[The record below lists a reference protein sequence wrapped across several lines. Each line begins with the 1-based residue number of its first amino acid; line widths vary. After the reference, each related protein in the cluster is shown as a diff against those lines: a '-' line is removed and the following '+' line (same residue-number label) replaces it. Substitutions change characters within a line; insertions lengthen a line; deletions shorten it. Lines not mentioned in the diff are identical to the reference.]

1 MKRKISIGDIT
12 MKQASDNAGYAFS
25 FREKIE
31 LAKLL
36 DKLGLSV
43 IEVGPIAD
51 GKTDSLLI
59 KSLASTV
66 KNGAIAVPLNIAEN
80 DTVETT
86 WNALKGAAHP
96 RLQVSV
102 PVSTVQMEYLCHKK
116 PSAIL
121 ELIDN
126 LTAKCRALCNDVEF
140 VAEDFGRSDKE
151 FLQQAIG
158 AAVKSG
164 ATIVTVCDAAGDLLP
179 DEFFDLVKQ
188 VKDSLP
194 ENVKLGVRCS
204 NEFYMADSCAISA
217 VRAGADEIKTAPFGN
232 FTVSL
237 ERFVKILNAKADVCN
252 ATCDVRATELQR
264 GVSQI
269 KRLCQT
275 NRSKQTTFSTVV
287 ASDKNDIQLT
297 IHDSKETVIKAVE
310 SLNYDLNEEDAQ
322 NVYDAFVRLASKEE
336 VVETK
341 ELDAIVASVAF
352 QVPATYKL
360 ESYVIN
366 SGNVITATCHI
377 RLKKGD
383 AVIESVCVGD
393 GPIDA
398 AFLAIEKVI
407 GRNYELDDFQIQSV
421 TEGREAMGETV
432 VRLRSEGKI
441 YSGRGISTDIV
452 GSSIAAYLNAVNK
465 IAFEE
470 AE

>member
-1 MKRKISIGDIT
+1 
-12 MKQASDNAGYAFS
+12 MKQAFDRSKYAFS

-31 LAKLL
+31 LAKML

-43 IEVGPIAD
+43 IEVAPIAD

-66 KNGAIAVPLNIAEN
+66 KNGAIAVPLNIAEK
-80 DTVETT
+80 DTVEMT
-86 WNALKGAAHP
+86 WNALKGAVHP

-121 ELIDN
+121 ELIDS
-126 LTAKCRALCNDVEF
+126 LIVKCRTLCEDVEF

-151 FLQQAIG
+151 FLQQAI
-158 AAVKSG
+158 ATAVKSG
-164 ATIVTVCDAAGDLLP
+164 ATIVTVCDAAGDLFP
-179 DEFFDLVKQ
+179 SEFYALVKQ
-188 VKDSLP
+188 IKDSLP
-194 ENVKLGVRCS
+194 ENLKLGVRCS
-204 NEFYMADSCAISA
+204 NECYMADSCAIAA

-237 ERFVKILNAKADVCN
+237 ERFVKILTTKSDVCN
-252 ATCDVRATELQR
+252 ATCDVRTTELQR

-269 KRLCQT
+269 KRLCKT
-275 NRSKQTTFSTVV
+275 NRSNPTSFSTIVTTDR
-287 ASDKNDIQLT
+287 SDINLT
-297 IHDSKETVIKAVE
+297 IHDSKGTVIKAVK
-310 SLNYDLNEEDAQ
+310 SLNYDLNEEDEQ
-322 NVYDAFVRLASKEE
+322 NVYDAFVRLASKNEE
-336 VVETK
+336 VKSK

-360 ESYVIN
+360 VSYVIN

-377 RLKKGD
+377 QIKKGD
-383 AVIESVCVGD
+383 AIMESVCSGD

-407 GRNYELDDFQIQSV
+407 GCHYELDDFQIQSV

-432 VRLRSEGKI
+432 VRLRYEGKI

-452 GSSIAAYLNAVNK
+452 GSSIDAYLNAVNK

>member
-1 MKRKISIGDIT
+1 MKRKIAIGDIT
-12 MKQASDNAGYAFS
+12 MKQAFDRSKYAFS

-31 LAKLL
+31 LAKML

-43 IEVGPIAD
+43 IEVGPIVD

-59 KSLASTV
+59 KSLAAAV
-66 KNGAIAVPLNIAEN
+66 KNSAIAVPLNIAEN

-116 PSAIL
+116 SSAIL
-121 ELIDN
+121 ELINN
-126 LTAKCRALCNDVEF
+126 LTAKCRELCDDVEF

-151 FLQQAIG
+151 FLQQAITT
-158 AAVKSG
+158 AVNGG

-179 DEFFDLVKQ
+179 DEFYKLVKQ
-188 VKDSLP
+188 IKESLP

-204 NEFYMADSCAISA
+204 NEFYMADSCAIAA

-237 ERFVKILNAKADVCN
+237 ERFVKILNVKSDVCN
-252 ATCDVRATELQR
+252 VICDVHTTELQR
-264 GVSQI
+264 GVTQI

-275 NRSKQTTFSTVV
+275 NRSKPTSFSTIV
-287 ASDKNDIQLT
+287 ATDKNDIQLT
-297 IHDSKETVIKAVE
+297 IRDSKETVIKAVE
-310 SLNYDLNEEDAQ
+310 SLNYDLNEDDAQ
-322 NVYDAFVRLASKEE
+322 NVYEAFVRFASKND
-336 VVETK
+336 VVKSK

-377 RLKKGD
+377 RLKKGESVMD
-383 AVIESVCVGD
+383 SVCVGD

-407 GRNYELDDFQIQSV
+407 GHHYELDDFQIQSV

-452 GSSIAAYLNAVNK
+452 GSSIDAYLNAVNK

>member
-12 MKQASDNAGYAFS
+12 MKQAADKAGYAFS

-43 IEVGPIAD
+43 IEVSPIVD

-66 KNGAIAVPLNIAEN
+66 KTSAVAVPLNIFEA
-80 DTVETT
+80 DTVDTT

-96 RLQVSV
+96 RLQISV
-102 PVSTVQMEYLCHKK
+102 PVSTVQMEYFCHKK
-116 PSAIL
+116 PAAVL
-121 ELIDN
+121 DLISD
-126 LTAKCRALCNDVEF
+126 LTARSRALCPDVEF
-140 VAEDFGRSDKE
+140 VAEDFGRSDKD
-151 FLQQAIG
+151 FLWQAVE
-158 AAVKSG
+158 AAVKNG
-164 ATIVTVCDAAGDLLP
+164 ATIVTICDAAGNLLP
-179 DEFFDLVKQ
+179 DEFYSLVKQ
-188 VKDSLP
+188 VKESLP
-194 ENVKLGVRCS
+194 ENVRLGVRCS
-204 NEFYMADSCAISA
+204 NEFYLADSCAISA

-237 ERFVKILNAKADVCN
+237 ERFVKILNAKVNVCE
-252 ATCDVRATELQR
+252 ATCDVHATELQR
-264 GVSQI
+264 VVSQI

-275 NRSKQTTFSTVV
+275 NRSKPTSFSNITPEDR
-287 ASDKNDIQLT
+287 SDIQLT
-297 IHDSKETVIKAVE
+297 IHDDKETVIGAVRK
-310 SLNYDLNEEDAQ
+310 LNYDLTEDDAQ
-322 NVYDAFVRLASKEE
+322 NVFDAFVRVASKNDT
-336 VVETK
+336 VGPK

-352 QVPATYKL
+352 QVPPTYKL

-377 RLKKGD
+377 MLKKGD
-383 AVIESVCVGD
+383 AVMESVCVGD

-407 GRNYELDDFQIQSV
+407 GRHYELDDFQIQSV

-432 VRLRSEGKI
+432 VRLRFEGKI

-452 GSSIAAYLNAVNK
+452 GSSIDAYLNAVNK

-470 AE
+470 GE

>member
-1 MKRKISIGDIT
+1 MKRKISIADIT
-12 MKQASDNAGYAFS
+12 MKQASDKAGYAFS

-31 LAKLL
+31 LAKQL

-43 IEVGPIAD
+43 IEMGPIAD
-51 GKTDSLLI
+51 GKTDSLLV

-66 KNGAIAVPLNIAEN
+66 KNSSVAVPLNIFEA
-80 DTVETT
+80 DTVDTT

-96 RLQVSV
+96 RLQISV
-102 PVSTVQMEYLCHKK
+102 PVSTVQMEYFCHKK
-116 PSAIL
+116 PAALVEMIAS
-121 ELIDN
+121 
-126 LTAKCRALCNDVEF
+126 LTAKCRALCDNVEF
-140 VAEDFGRSDKE
+140 IAEDFGRSDKD
-151 FLQQAIG
+151 FLWQAIDS
-158 AAVKSG
+158 AVKNG
-164 ATIVTVCDAAGDLLP
+164 ASIVTVCDAAGDLLP

-188 VKDSLP
+188 VKEHLP

-204 NEFYMADSCAISA
+204 NEFYLADSCAISA

-237 ERFVKILNAKADVCN
+237 ERFVKILNAKEALTN
-252 ATCDVRATELQR
+252 ACCDVRATELQH

-275 NRSKQTTFSTVV
+275 NRSKPTSFSTVV
-287 ASDKNDIQLT
+287 SSDRADIRLT
-297 IHDSKETVIKAVE
+297 IHDSKEAVVKAVK
-310 SLNYDLNEEDAQ
+310 SLNFDLTEEDEQ
-322 NVYDAFVRLASKEE
+322 NVYDAFVRVASKN
-336 VVETK
+336 ETVGSK

-352 QVPATYKL
+352 QVPPTYKL

-377 RLKKGD
+377 MLKKGD
-383 AVIESVCVGD
+383 AVMESVCVGD

-407 GRNYELDDFQIQSV
+407 GRHYELDDFQIQSV

-432 VRLRSEGKI
+432 VRLRFEGKI

-452 GSSIAAYLNAVNK
+452 GSSIDAYLNAVNK

-470 AE
+470 GE